1 MKNTESTFTA
11 NILALKII
19 LLLWVRMAIGR
30 SASSRKNV
38 EAWLDG
44 YFNLLY
50 QNYKRMKKW
59 FLFPVIKALFVLPC
73 FLPVRAQHI
82 AASSQTDEYIRIMML
97 KKHIPALSVA
107 VLKDGKMLKMQ
118 GYGLANI
125 ETLSPAKPQT
135 VYKIGSLS
143 KQFIA
148 AAVMLLQQDGKVS
161 LDDRVGRYLDSL
173 PSTWQG
179 ITIRNLLTHTSGLV
193 RDAPDFDPLKVR
205 PLSDDIKA
213 IYPLPLDFAPGTQ
226 WDYSNMNY
234 YVLAAIIGKVT
245 GVDWAEWISNHIF
258 KPCAMNQTRTVSM
271 TDLILNRADGYK
283 RKSEGWENADIWL
296 ALRPSGAFVSSIT
309 DLATWDRIL
318 CSDTLLSAASK
329 KQMWTA
335 VKLND
340 GENTHYG
347 FGWFVDSINHHLR
360 IHHDGG
366 VPGFRSDFERFP
378 DDKLTVIVLTN
389 VGSANA
395 ERIAQTI
402 AGFFVQ
408 ELKPVPEKALADV
421 EPEITTMVKSFVYRL
436 QKQSSIDTSTLSIN
450 LLKNLNNDALHSLAD
465 AISGKIYSIMPI
477 GRRESKG
484 RRTYRYRLDYG
495 YDHIDLIAQFDSQN
509 KITGYGIDD

>member
-1 MKNTESTFTA
+1 
-11 NILALKII
+11 
-19 LLLWVRMAIGR
+19 
-30 SASSRKNV
+30 
-38 EAWLDG
+38 
-44 YFNLLY
+44 
-50 QNYKRMKKW
+50 MKKL
-59 FLFPVIKALFVLPC
+59 FLFPLMTLLPVLLC
-73 FLPVRAQHI
+73 FLWVRAQHI
-82 AASSQTDEYIRIMML
+82 TASSQTDEYIRIMML

-118 GYGLANI
+118 SYGLANI
-125 ETLSPAKPQT
+125 ETHSPATSQT

-148 AAVMLLQQDGKVS
+148 AAVMLLQQVGKIN
-161 LDDRVGRYLDSL
+161 LDDLVSRYLDSL
-173 PSTWQG
+173 PSAWQS
-179 ITIRNLLTHTSGLV
+179 ISIRNLLTHTSGLV

-213 IYPLPLDFAPGTQ
+213 IYSLPLDFAAGTQ

-245 GVDWAEWISNHIF
+245 GVNWAEWISKHIF
-258 KPCAMNQTRTVSM
+258 KPCRMNQTRTVSV
-271 TDLILNRADGYK
+271 TDLILNRANGYK
-283 RKSEGWENADIWL
+283 KTSEGWENADIWL

-309 DLATWDRIL
+309 DLAKWDSIL
-318 CSDTLLSAASK
+318 CSNRLLSVASK

-335 VKLND
+335 IKLND
-340 GENTHYG
+340 GQNTHYG
-347 FGWFVDSINHHLR
+347 FGWFVDSVNNHLR

-402 AGFFVQ
+402 AGFFMQ
-408 ELKPVPEKALADV
+408 ELKPRPEKTLTDT
-421 EPEITTMVKSFVYRL
+421 EPEITAKVKSFVYKL
-436 QKQSSIDTSTLSIN
+436 QKQSGIDTSALSTN
-450 LLKNLNNDALHSLAD
+450 VVKNLNTGALRSLAD
-465 AISGKIYSIMPI
+465 AISGKIYSLILV
-477 GRRESKG
+477 GRRESNGK
-484 RRTYRYRLDYG
+484 RTYRYRLDYG
-495 YDHIDLIAQFDSQN
+495 YDHIYLIIQFDSQN